1 MKVKHWLTFIIYIA
15 LLHSFAFCFTSCHRQ
30 NKDNEAKHA
39 ASSAVDTT
47 ALMVMRIQSCA
58 RLYTA
63 EMQIHKLVT
72 HTDEPR
78 IKGKVLGMP
87 IDLPARMGDRRIA
100 IPIDVTLKAYIDFAN
115 FTANNI
121 QRTDST
127 LIITLPDPHVTI
139 TSTRV
144 DNQGTRQYVDALRS
158 RYTDADIANFAQ
170 QGADSVT
177 AHLSRYGLEERAKQ
191 SAARQLIPLFSN
203 LGYTESQITLRFGR
217 NYSDHDWAKLQT
229 N

>member
-1 MKVKHWLTFIIYIA
+1 MKVKHWLTFIIYVA
-15 LLHSFAFCFTSCHRQ
+15 LLHTWVFCFTSCHKQ
-30 NKDNEAKHA
+30 NKANDATHA
-39 ASSAVDTT
+39 AQSAVDTT
-47 ALMVMRIQSCA
+47 ALMVMRVKSCA

-78 IKGKVLGMP
+78 LKGKVLGMA

-115 FTANNI
+115 FTASNL

-127 LIITLPDPHVTI
+127 LIITLPDPHVVI

-158 RYTDADIANFAQ
+158 RYTDAEIANFAQ

-177 AHLSRYGLEERAKQ
+177 AHLSRFGLEERAKQ
-191 SAARQLIPLFSN
+191 SAARQLIPLFTN

-217 NYSDHDWAKLQT
+217 NYSDHDWTKLQT

>member
-1 MKVKHWLTFIIYIA
+1 
-15 LLHSFAFCFTSCHRQ
+15 
-30 NKDNEAKHA
+30 
-39 ASSAVDTT
+39 
-47 ALMVMRIQSCA
+47 MRVQSCA

-63 EMQIHKLVT
+63 EMKIHKLIT

-78 IKGKVLGMP
+78 LKGKVLGLQV
-87 IDLPARMGDRRIA
+87 DLPARMGDRRIA

-115 FTANNI
+115 FTSDNL

-127 LIITLPDPHVTI
+127 LVITLPDPHVII

-158 RYTDADIANFAQ
+158 RYTDAEIANFAQ

-217 NYSDHDWAKLQT
+217 NYSDHDWTKLQT